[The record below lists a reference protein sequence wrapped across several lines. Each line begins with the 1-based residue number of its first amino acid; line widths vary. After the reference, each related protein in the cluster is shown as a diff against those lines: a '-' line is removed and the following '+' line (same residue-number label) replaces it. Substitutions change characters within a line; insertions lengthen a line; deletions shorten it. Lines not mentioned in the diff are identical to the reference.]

1 MGVKQLGRA
10 DTKTLSYIYAC
21 IPSLHGT
28 KLPLGSLSIF
38 GNNPFK
44 IQTFYFTVK
53 KKKKK
58 KEPIEPE
65 LQVPSCPGV
74 RSNRCQYL
82 HPQCVRV
89 FHSVHVCG
97 NAGYAQRMLYYLD
110 ICLAPH
116 GVFVFTSVCME
127 SYGLYGVMT

>member
-1 MGVKQLGRA
+1 MGVKQLGQA
-10 DTKTLSYIYAC
+10 DTKTRSYIYAC
-21 IPSLHGT
+21 IPSLHGN
-28 KLPLGSLSIF
+28 KLPLGSLRIF

-44 IQTFYFTVK
+44 IQTFYFIV
-53 KKKKK
+53 KKK

-65 LQVPSCPGV
+65 LQVHSCSGV
-74 RSNRCQYL
+74 CSKLCQYL
-82 HPQCVRV
+82 HLQCVQV

-97 NAGYAQRMLYYLD
+97 NAGHAQRMHYYLD
-110 ICLAPH
+110 ICPVPH